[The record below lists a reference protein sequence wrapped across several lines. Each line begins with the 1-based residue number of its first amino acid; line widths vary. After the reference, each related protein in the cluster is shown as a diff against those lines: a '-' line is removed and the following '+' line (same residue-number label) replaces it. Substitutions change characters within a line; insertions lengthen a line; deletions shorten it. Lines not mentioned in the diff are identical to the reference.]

1 VPQRSS
7 SVQLGSSCALVRTLP
22 LVLFLPIALSGLQ
35 LSSSAQPLT
44 SSDVFLDL
52 SSAQALCG
60 YFRLT
65 SPVPRLPR
73 LSDLLAGPHDSVV
86 AAVHLTLQR
95 NSPWLFPLILSGI
108 TPPSILHIWPTFGT
122 SARHPL
128 TASAAHL
135 YCKYK
140 LSNPAL
146 SCLNQNPQK
155 KEQSSILPQIEH
167 LLTEQTSAILEALDA
182 KLSAQDRRI
191 NEGFAAQDKRLEE
204 KFVAQDIRLLAA
216 VDKRFQKMEERFAKS
231 LDELTKTLD
240 KFLKRLSDIEEEF
253 VFMKEDLK
261 RVKAVLREKLGVSL
275 D

>member
-1 VPQRSS
+1 MSKSKSS
-7 SVQLGSSCALVRTLP
+7 
-22 LVLFLPIALSGLQ
+22 
-35 LSSSAQPLT
+35 
-44 SSDVFLDL
+44 
-52 SSAQALCG
+52 
-60 YFRLT
+60 
-65 SPVPRLPR
+65 
-73 LSDLLAGPHDSVV
+73 
-86 AAVHLTLQR
+86 
-95 NSPWLFPLILSGI
+95 
-108 TPPSILHIWPTFGT
+108 
-122 SARHPL
+122 
-128 TASAAHL
+128 
-135 YCKYK
+135 
-140 LSNPAL
+140 
-146 SCLNQNPQK
+146 K

-191 NEGFAAQDKRLEE
+191 DEGFAAQDKRLEE

-240 KFLKRLSDIEEEF
+240 KFLKRLSDNEEEF